1 MNLDIKQ
8 VSKGSKEGETWWWKE
23 EVLESIQRTKTKT
36 KMNSQEQLESRI
48 KTKEVKAL
56 EKAYNE
62 LNVRLD
68 GVEGNMKHQL
78 V

>member
-8 VSKGSKEGETWWWKE
+8 MSKGSKEGETWWQKE
-23 EVLESIQRTKTKT
+23 EVLESIQRTRTKT
-36 KMNSQEQLESRI
+36 KMNSQEQLESKI

-56 EKAYNE
+56 KKAYNE
-62 LNVRLD
+62 LKVRLD
-68 GVEGNMKHQL
+68 GVEGNMKYQL

>member
-8 VSKGSKEGETWWWKE
+8 MSKGSKEGETWWWKE
-23 EVLESIQRTKTKT
+23 EVLESIQRTRLT

-48 KTKEVKAL
+48 KTKEAKAL
-56 EKAYNE
+56 EKACHE

-68 GVEGNMKHQL
+68 GVEGNMKYQL
-78 V
+78 A